1 MASRQGLDAVIQ
13 ARLQESDQQ
22 LFLACEAQFDT
33 ETLRVWNGRNDTTI
47 DSNTYTGASG
57 LLSIS
62 NVEESSEIKSS
73 QITVSLNG
81 MDKTVLDLALSENYQ
96 NRKIKVL
103 LGYLDGGT
111 DEVGTTMVIF
121 SGRMTSMAIEDSP
134 DGAKISVEAENRLID
149 LSRPPMFRY
158 SKESQEFLHTGD
170 DCFNQV
176 NNIADKEIFWG
187 RSTGSGGVGGGS
199 SGGGSSGGYVRRQI
213 RK

>member
-111 DEVGTTMVIF
+111 DEVGATMVIF
-121 SGRMTSMAIEDSP
+121 SGRMTSMNIDDTPE
-134 DGAKISVEAENRLID
+134 GARISVEAENRLVD

-158 SKESQEFLHTGD
+158 TKESQEFLHSGD

-176 NNIADKEIFWG
+176 NNIADKEIYWG
-187 RSTGSGGVGGGS
+187 RSTATAYDGGGARNPRNDDTIYDS
-199 SGGGSSGGYVRRQI
+199 RQI
-213 RK
+213 K